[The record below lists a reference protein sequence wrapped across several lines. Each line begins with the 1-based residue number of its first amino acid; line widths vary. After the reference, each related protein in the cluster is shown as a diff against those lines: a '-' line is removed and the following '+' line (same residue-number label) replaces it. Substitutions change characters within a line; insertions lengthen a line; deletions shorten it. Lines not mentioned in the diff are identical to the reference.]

1 MSYDGQGLNGSTGGP
16 DNLRKFFWAE
26 FEPFGGLES

>member
-1 MSYDGQGLNGSTGGP
+1 MSYDGHGLNGSIDGP
-16 DNLRKFFWAE
+16 DNLRKFFWTD